1 MFSSLYPAQRQR
13 ALTPPVSEDGMSD
26 DDGARREA
34 RKLVLVRVAGYAG
47 AKLLTPFF
55 DWPPAAAASIATV
68 LARRAS

>member
-1 MFSSLYPAQRQR
+1 
-13 ALTPPVSEDGMSD
+13 MSD

-55 DWPPAAAASIATV
+55 DWPPAAASIASV